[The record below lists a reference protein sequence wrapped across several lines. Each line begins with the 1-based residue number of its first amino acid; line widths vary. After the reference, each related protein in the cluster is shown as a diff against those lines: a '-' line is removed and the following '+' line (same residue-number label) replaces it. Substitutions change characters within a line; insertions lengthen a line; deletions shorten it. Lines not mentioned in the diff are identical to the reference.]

1 MYRMPTDAIRQVSR
15 GMRRPFTPQWS
26 STYKNPAARMLN
38 DTCPNSRWVQLE
50 DENTLGEGDS
60 QRKAKGRQSS
70 GSGFNKRRLK
80 RDAR

>member
-1 MYRMPTDAIRQVSR
+1 
-15 GMRRPFTPQWS
+15 
-26 STYKNPAARMLN
+26 MLI
-38 DTCPNSRWVQLE
+38 DTSPNSRWVQVE

-70 GSGFNKRRLK
+70 GSGFNMRRLK